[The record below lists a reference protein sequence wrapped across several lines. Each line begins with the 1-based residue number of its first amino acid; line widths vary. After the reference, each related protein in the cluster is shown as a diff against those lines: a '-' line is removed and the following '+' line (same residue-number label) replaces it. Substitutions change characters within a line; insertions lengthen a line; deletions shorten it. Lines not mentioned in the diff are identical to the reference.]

1 MADADDVRRIAL
13 LLPATIQNGSAFE
26 VSKKGFAWF
35 YQEKVEGVRGR
46 VERRDVLAV
55 RVANLDEK
63 EALLAADPEKFFTTA
78 HYNNYPAL
86 LIRLPAIGADELAEL
101 LSDAWR
107 TRAPRKLMTQI
118 DADAGEQ
125 SPVA

>member
-26 VSKKGFAWF
+26 VGKKGFAWF

-55 RVANLDEK
+55 RVANLEEK

-78 HYNNYPAL
+78 HYNNYPAIL
-86 LIRLPAIGADELAEL
+86 VRLPAVGSEELIEL

-107 TRAPRKLMTQI
+107 TRAPRKLVAPI
-118 DADAGEQ
+118 DAEAGEQ
-125 SPVA
+125 NPVA